1 MLLQNG
7 FVFNNSTG
15 TFEQLDVLVQDGY
28 IVGVGKDLDYKGI
41 EQLDCTGKW
50 LIPGLIDMHVHIKE
64 HFANYFTAAGITT
77 VRNTAG
83 SVHELREMME
93 ADGKGMSPRVISTD
107 RLIDGPPGL
116 WGETSPFNVNVSTV
130 EEAVAEVRRQVELG
144 AAFIKTYGWLSSE
157 IFEAV
162 VMEAKKHGKEVST
175 DLVYSKDVTAVSA
188 AKMGVDWLEHAS
200 GIVQNLY
207 PEWTMDAPPEVWQQI
222 PWEEPDDEKIL
233 EVCKQLLAA
242 NVKLCPTLVLYD
254 QMNRAEEY
262 WKPEHP
268 VIHHLEAG
276 GYQFVHWPGM
286 AAAKAGQSSFGIQT
300 KTIQRIS
307 YLYHQMGGIVVAG
320 TDTPAG
326 ISTYPGLA
334 LHRELQLLVEAGF
347 TEIEA
352 LKSAT
357 SVAADSLGRPDLGRI
372 ENGAVADLL
381 ILNANPLENIENT
394 LSTTYIVKQGI
405 VSTSD
410 ELMDDIPD
418 QETML
423 KRFAEWE
430 AYFETISF

>member
-1 MLLQNG
+1 MLLKNG
-7 FVFNNSTG
+7 FVFNSRTG
-15 TFEQLDVLVQDGY
+15 IFEQQDILVRDGY
-28 IVGVGKDLDYKGI
+28 IVEVGKDLDYKGVGQF
-41 EQLDCTGKW
+41 ECTGKW

-64 HFANYFTAAGITT
+64 HFANYFTAAGVTT

-254 QMNRAEEY
+254 QMNRAEAY

-268 VIHHLEAG
+268 VIRHLEAG
-276 GYQFVHWPGM
+276 GYQFTHWPGM
-286 AAAKAGQSSFGIQT
+286 AAAKAGQSSFGLQT

-326 ISTYPGLA
+326 IFTYPGLA
-334 LHRELQLLVEAGF
+334 LHRELQLVVEAGF
-347 TEIEA
+347 TEAEA
-352 LKSAT
+352 IKSAT
-357 SVAADSLGRPDLGRI
+357 SVAADSLGRLDLGRI
-372 ENGAVADLL
+372 EKGAVADLL
-381 ILNANPLENIENT
+381 VLNANPLENIENT
-394 LSTTYIVKQGI
+394 LTTAFIVKQG
-405 VSTSD
+405 VVYTSD
-410 ELMDDIPD
+410 ELMDEIPD
-418 QETML
+418 QETFL
-423 KRFAEWE
+423 KRLAEWE
-430 AYFETISF
+430 TYFKEISL

>member
-7 FVFNNSTG
+7 FVFNSHTG
-15 TFEQLDVLVQDGY
+15 TFEKQDVLVQDGY
-28 IVGVGKDLDYKGI
+28 IVEVGTNLDYKEAQRI
-41 EQLDCTGKW
+41 DCTGKW

-93 ADGKGMSPRVISTD
+93 ADGKGKGPRVISTD

-157 IFEAV
+157 NFEAV
-162 VMEAKKHGKEVST
+162 VTEGKKHGKEVST
-175 DLVYSKDVTAVSA
+175 DLVYSKDVTALSA

-200 GIVQNLY
+200 GIIQDLY
-207 PEWTMDAPPEVWQQI
+207 PEWTMDAPAEVWQQI
-222 PWEEPDDEKIL
+222 PWEEPDDEKIRA
-233 EVCKQLLAA
+233 VCEKLLVH

-254 QMNRAEEY
+254 QMNRAEAY

-268 VIHHLEAG
+268 VIRHLEAG
-276 GYQFVHWPGM
+276 GYQFTHWPGM

-307 YLYHQMGGIVVAG
+307 YLYH
-320 TDTPAG
+320 
-326 ISTYPGLA
+326 
-334 LHRELQLLVEAGF
+334 
-347 TEIEA
+347 
-352 LKSAT
+352 
-357 SVAADSLGRPDLGRI
+357 
-372 ENGAVADLL
+372 
-381 ILNANPLENIENT
+381 
-394 LSTTYIVKQGI
+394 
-405 VSTSD
+405 
-410 ELMDDIPD
+410 
-418 QETML
+418 
-423 KRFAEWE
+423 
-430 AYFETISF
+430 